1 MVKQNTFLYRDA
13 FAKCRSI
20 PYFFTLCRR
29 VHRSRAP
36 PLEFLTLFQIQKFK
50 ITEET
55 QMFKKDSLYSI
66 NKKNPDAVVY
76 KFANG
81 EEARITR
88 ADFATV
94 EEFLAFKKW
103 SDEDLH
109 IEDKRE
115 VLAGIRQV
123 SIDDV
128 SEAAIA
134 VPAIDVVMDRKAE
147 RAEQRRKASDM
158 VVQLKDKLTETQFR
172 RLWMYEVDGMTID
185 EIGEVEGVDHQRI
198 SKSIIAAKKKI
209 KKNFSNS

>member
-1 MVKQNTFLYRDA
+1 
-13 FAKCRSI
+13 
-20 PYFFTLCRR
+20 
-29 VHRSRAP
+29 
-36 PLEFLTLFQIQKFK
+36 
-50 ITEET
+50 
-55 QMFKKDSLYSI
+55 MFKKDSLYSI

-81 EEARITR
+81 EQSLVTR
-88 ADFATV
+88 ADFATE

-109 IEDKRE
+109 IEDKRD

-134 VPAIDVVMDRKAE
+134 VPAVDVAMERQHQ

-158 VVQLKDKLTETQFR
+158 VIQLKDKLTETQVR
-172 RLWMYEVDGMTID
+172 RLWMYHVDGKTEEEIAEID
-185 EIGEVEGVDHQRI
+185 GSSQQAI
-198 SKSIIAAKKKI
+198 SLSLIAAEKKI
-209 KKNFSNS
+209 KKVF

>member
-1 MVKQNTFLYRDA
+1 
-13 FAKCRSI
+13 
-20 PYFFTLCRR
+20 
-29 VHRSRAP
+29 
-36 PLEFLTLFQIQKFK
+36 
-50 ITEET
+50 
-55 QMFKKDSLYSI
+55 MFKKDSLYSI

-81 EEARITR
+81 EQSLVTR
-88 ADFATV
+88 ADFATE

-109 IEDKRE
+109 IEDKRD

-123 SIDDV
+123 SIDDI

-134 VPAIDVVMDRKAE
+134 VPAVDVAMERQHQ

-172 RLWMYEVDGMTID
+172 RLWMYH
-185 EIGEVEGVDHQRI
+185 VEGLDTYEIAEIEGNTHQAI
-198 SKSIIAAKKKI
+198 SKSILAAEKKL
-209 KKNFSNS
+209 KNFSQNP

>member
-1 MVKQNTFLYRDA
+1 
-13 FAKCRSI
+13 
-20 PYFFTLCRR
+20 
-29 VHRSRAP
+29 
-36 PLEFLTLFQIQKFK
+36 
-50 ITEET
+50 
-55 QMFKKDSLYSI
+55 MFKKDSLYSI

-81 EEARITR
+81 EESRITR
-88 ADFATV
+88 ADFATE

-109 IEDKRE
+109 IEDKRD

-123 SIDDV
+123 PIDDI

-134 VPAIDVVMDRKAE
+134 VPAVDVAMERQHQ

-172 RLWMYEVDGMTID
+172 RLWMYHIDGMSEE
-185 EIGEVEGVDHQRI
+185 EIASIEGSSQQAI
-198 SKSIIAAKKKI
+198 SLSLLAAEKKI
-209 KKNFSNS
+209 KKFF